1 VHSER
6 RRHGTRGVSPRR
18 TPAVTEA
25 ERKKLEADLA
35 GRKSSWWILRPSTAT
50 PQGSAAYQQTREN
63 FEGRIKQVRREIAYM
78 EAKLAAK

>member
-1 VHSER
+1 M
-6 RRHGTRGVSPRR
+6 
-18 TPAVTEA
+18 TEA

-35 GRKSSWWILRPSTAT
+35 GRKRFLVDLEAKLTGT